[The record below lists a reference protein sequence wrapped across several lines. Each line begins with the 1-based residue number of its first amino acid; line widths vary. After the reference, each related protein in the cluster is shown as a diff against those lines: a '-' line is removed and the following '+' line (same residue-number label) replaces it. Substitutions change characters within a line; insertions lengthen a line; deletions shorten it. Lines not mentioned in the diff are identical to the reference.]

1 MASAAQS
8 ATLPLFYKDLT
19 PINIRDHG
27 SWRSRTTDK
36 ASWLAAQHVVPLTV
50 EEFAEAQRH
59 YPIIFSMGENP
70 VPLALMGLNDGVNV
84 FVEADGSLA
93 EAVYIPAYVRRYPF
107 MLARISPESSDLSL
121 CFDATTD
128 LVGDFADGTA
138 LFDGDA
144 PSEACRS
151 TLQFC
156 EQFEIAG
163 QKTSAFVAELV
174 EHGLLMDGELTIQP
188 GNGGPPFVYRG
199 FQMIDEA
206 KFRELDAEVL
216 RDWNR
221 NGALTLVIAHLF
233 SLGLMSKVFNRQQAA
248 SRPDAEFQGSPAGSA
263 SQ

>member
-19 PINIRDHG
+19 PVNVRDHG
-27 SWRSRTTDK
+27 TWRSRTTDK

-59 YPIIFSMGENP
+59 YPIIFSVGDDP

-128 LVGDFADGTA
+128 LVGDFADGSL
-138 LFDGDA
+138 LFDGNA

-156 EQFEIAG
+156 EQFEMAG
-163 QKTSAFVAELV
+163 QKTGAFMAELV
-174 EHGLLMDGELTIQP
+174 KHGLLMDGELTVQP
-188 GNGGPPFVYRG
+188 GGESPPFVYRG
-199 FQMIDEA
+199 FQMIDET
-206 KFRELDAEVL
+206 KFRDLDAEVL
-216 RDWNR
+216 REWSR
-221 NGALTLVIAHLF
+221 NGALPLIIAHLF
-233 SLGLMSKVFNRQQAA
+233 SLNLMSKVFDRQH
-248 SRPDAEFQGSPAGSA
+248 PVSPAGALAPRPRGRSA
-263 SQ
+263 AR

>member
-1 MASAAQS
+1 MASAAPS
-8 ATLPLFYKDLT
+8 ASLPLFYKDLT
-19 PINIRDHG
+19 PINVRDHG

-59 YPIIFSMGENP
+59 YPIIFSVGSEP

-93 EAVYIPAYVRRYPF
+93 DAIYVPAYVRRYPF
-107 MLARISPESSDLSL
+107 MLARVSPESSDLSL

-128 LVGDFADGTA
+128 LVGDFAEGTA
-138 LFDGDA
+138 LFEGGA

-163 QKTSAFVAELV
+163 QKTALFLAELAK
-174 EHGLLMDGELTIQP
+174 HGLLIDGELTVRP
-188 GNGGPPFVYRG
+188 GDENPPFVYRG
-199 FQMIDEA
+199 FQMIDE
-206 KFRELDAEVL
+206 KRFRELDAGIL
-216 RDWNR
+216 REWNVS
-221 NGALTLVIAHLF
+221 GLLPLVVAHLF
-233 SLGLMSKVFNRQQAA
+233 SLNLMGKVFDRQRLL
-248 SRPDAEFQGSPAGSA
+248 SRTGATAQ
-263 SQ
+263 

>member
-1 MASAAQS
+1 MMASAAQS

-19 PINIRDHG
+19 PINVRDHG

-59 YPIIFSMGENP
+59 YPIIFSVGTDP

-84 FVEADGSLA
+84 FVEGDGTLA
-93 EAVYIPAYVRRYPF
+93 EAVYVPAYVRRYPF

-128 LVGDFADGTA
+128 LVGDFAEGTL

-163 QKTSAFVAELV
+163 QKTGAFLAELAR
-174 EHGLLMDGELTIQP
+174 HGLLMDGELTIQP
-188 GNGGPPFVYRG
+188 DGDSQPFVYRG
-199 FQMIDEA
+199 FQMVDEA

-216 RDWNR
+216 REWNR
-221 NGALTLVIAHLF
+221 NGVLALVVAHLF
-233 SLGLMSKVFNRQQAA
+233 SLSLMSKVFDRQHRSSQAEA
-248 SRPDAEFQGSPAGSA
+248 MAR
-263 SQ
+263 